1 MEWFA
6 AAGEAPRARI
16 ELNYDAA
23 MRSLVAAGYG
33 AALLPLQQD
42 SRCPLNERMQV
53 AAAEPAAHAPARHR
67 APAAAPL
74 DGATESVLQILAR
87 FSQA

>member
-33 AALLPLQQD
+33 AAVLPLQPGTDDLKDQ
-42 SRCPLNERMQV
+42 RMQIL
-53 AAAEPAAHAPARHR
+53 PLSPPLTRRLGIAHRPR
-67 APAAAPL
+67 PSL
-74 DGATESVLQILAR
+74 DGATESVLQILER
-87 FSQA
+87 FSQR